1 MMFLGAATFAF
12 AREPIVFDASF
23 ASRCRDLHCDKVWVK
38 VHGPLFS
45 LCESTDQLF
54 HQSVH
59 GEEGV
64 LNLRVNFE
72 HQP

>member
-1 MMFLGAATFAF
+1 MKTKAKRMMFWGAATLLLLVSLSYLT
-12 AREPIVFDASF
+12 RP
-23 ASRCRDLHCDKVWVK
+23 SRVDVVTYTADKVWVK

-59 GEEGV
+59 VRKGS
-64 LNLRVNFE
+64 
-72 HQP
+72 